1 MKKCLTL
8 FLTLLFLS
16 GSLFAQETVRIFN
29 KEAFRNDPYVSPDT
43 KVIRGDGR
51 EAKKRFIDMGITS
64 DLTQKVKI
72 EFSLTMYSPTYPGGD
87 SLMDPYAHGFE
98 LLLENKF
105 GTRTTLASGYTPYG
119 DSSVYIEDI
128 TAYKGLFEDSSKVM
142 LWVGT
147 WWGTSLYGTLD
158 LVITPDENA
167 ASVDWITNIQSA
179 AGVLSEQKEAR
190 WENSAFLV
198 PGDIKNKNI
207 LFWGRGGGQYGE
219 QEVEVKFSVD
229 GTELYTFDPY
239 IESCADYLEY
249 NNVPYNYD
257 YDTTYITQGRTGA
270 CIGGLTQR
278 MLLTGDM
285 FENVV
290 TPGVH
295 SLRFE
300 PQLYPVERWSDFW
313 FLAQMYGS
321 LDETA
326 GAVSKVSFVAG
337 KDKILAHERKV
348 DYTLYFENAQGY
360 PMVSTDA
367 EIQVSSDGSLLFSVN
382 GGDTWSNPLVW
393 DQKGTSKKLS
403 IKATEPGT
411 FTATFIDLSGGIT
424 SIDPAVLTFEENLA
438 RTGVTADALNS
449 CNWDNEAPLHSIDG
463 KMNTKWCD
471 NSGVV
476 PMWTTYAFDAAKDI
490 NQIVVYHA
498 EAGGES
504 PNMNTG
510 DFELR
515 VHNTA
520 TNAWELFDA
529 RTDNEDGITYHS
541 LDNNGTS
548 VNCDSV
554 ILYLSAPEVGGGNVA
569 RIYELEMYNLTDI
582 VSVESN
588 TNLIPVEYSVSQNYP
603 NPFNPTT
610 EIKFFTPNQ
619 ARVDV
624 NIYNLLGQEVSHL
637 FSGDLNAGTHS
648 VKWNATNSTGS
659 KVAGGIYFFNVR
671 FKDAAGSD
679 FTITKK
685 MLFLP

>member
-1 MKKCLTL
+1 MKKSLSL
-8 FLTLLFLS
+8 FLTLLFLC
-16 GSLFAQETVRIFN
+16 GSIFAQESIRVFDQ
-29 KEAFRNDPYVSPDT
+29 EAFRNDPFESPDVN
-43 KVIRGDGR
+43 VIRGDGR

-64 DLTQKVKI
+64 DLSQSVKV
-72 EFSLTMYSPTYPGGD
+72 EFNLTIFSPTHPGGD
-87 SLMDPYAHGFE
+87 SLLDPYGHGFDIIIE
-98 LLLENKF
+98 DKF
-105 GTRTTLASGYTPYG
+105 GARTTIGSGITPLG
-119 DSSVYIEDI
+119 DSAVYIEDI

-142 LWVGT
+142 LWIGT
-147 WWGTSLYGTLD
+147 WWGTSLFADLD
-158 LVITPDENA
+158 LIITPDENA
-167 ASVDWITNIQSA
+167 QSVDWITNIVSA
-179 AGVLSEQKEAR
+179 GGVLSEQQDGR
-190 WENSAFLV
+190 WEASNFLV
-198 PGDIKNKNI
+198 PGDITDKNI
-207 LFWGRGGGQYGE
+207 LFWGRGGGEYGTN
-219 QEVEVKFSVD
+219 EVEVKFSVD

-239 IESCADYLEY
+239 VESCEEYLIW

-257 YDTTYITQGRTGA
+257 YDTTFMIQGRTGA
-270 CIGGLTQR
+270 CYGGLTQR
-278 MLLTGDM
+278 MLLTGDV
-285 FENVV
+285 FENAV

-295 SLRFE
+295 ALRFE
-300 PQLYPVERWSDFW
+300 PQLFEVSRWSDF
-313 FLAQMYGS
+313 FVLAQMYGS
-321 LDETA
+321 IDENA
-326 GAVSKVSFVAG
+326 GAVAQVSFVAG
-337 KDKILAHERKV
+337 EDQILAHERKV

-382 GGDTWSNPLVW
+382 GGDTWANPLVW
-393 DQKGTSKKLS
+393 DQAGTSKKLS
-403 IKATEPGT
+403 IKASEAGI
-411 FTATFIDLSGGIT
+411 FTVNFADLSGGIT
-424 SIDPAVLTFEENLA
+424 TIDPVELTFEENLA

-449 CNWDNEAPLHSIDG
+449 CNWDNEAPEHSIDG
-463 KMNTKWCD
+463 NMGTKWCD
-471 NSGVV
+471 NSSTV

-504 PNMNTG
+504 AHMNTG

-520 TNAWELFDA
+520 TGAWEVFDA
-529 RTDNEDGITYHS
+529 KEDNENGITYHT
-541 LDNNGTS
+541 LDALGTS

-554 ILYLSAPEVGGGNVA
+554 ILHLTAPEIGGGNVA
-569 RIYELEMYNLTDI
+569 RIYEVEMYNLTEV
-582 VSVESN
+582 VSVETISN
-588 TNLIPVEYSVSQNYP
+588 VIPSKYSVSPNYP

-648 VKWNATNSTGS
+648 VKWNATNSDGA

-671 FKDAAGSD
+671 FKDAGQD